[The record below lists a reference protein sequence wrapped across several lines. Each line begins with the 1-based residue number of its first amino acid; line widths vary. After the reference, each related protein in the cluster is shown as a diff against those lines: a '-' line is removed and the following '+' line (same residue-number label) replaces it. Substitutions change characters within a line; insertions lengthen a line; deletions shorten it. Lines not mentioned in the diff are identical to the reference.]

1 MLTTRLARL
10 TKTILPILLGTAIYA
25 FGLLYFIIPN
35 KLMEGGVT
43 GITILLKYAFSI
55 SPSLSTLV
63 LNIPLFL
70 LGWKVLGSRQIVYS
84 GIGIGSLTFFLWLF
98 EQLIRKGWI
107 IPFQTEHD
115 YILIALY
122 AGVTLGAG
130 LGLVFR
136 FGGTT
141 GGSDIIARICNRK
154 YGWSMGQVIL
164 ALDVIIIGAS
174 LLYIKKEQILYTLVA
189 VFIASKVIDFIQEG
203 AYSAKAFTIISD
215 YAPDIADLITKEMER
230 GVTLIPAV
238 GAYSKQAKHM
248 AYCVVG
254 RQEIRRL
261 TQIAK
266 SVDPRAFIIIND
278 VHDVHGEGFKEDVN

>member
-1 MLTTRLARL
+1 MSTNHIVRVSR
-10 TKTILPILLGTAIYA
+10 TILPILLGTAIYA

-43 GITILLKYAFSI
+43 GITILLKYAFAI
-55 SPSLSTLV
+55 SPSLSTLI

-70 LGWKVLGSRQIVYS
+70 LGWKVLGSRQIVYT

-98 EQLIRKGWI
+98 ELMIRKGWI
-107 IPFQTEHD
+107 VPFATQHD
-115 YILIALY
+115 YILASLY
-122 AGVTLGAG
+122 AGVTLGTG

-164 ALDVIIIGAS
+164 ALDVIIIGIS
-174 LLYIKKEQILYTLVA
+174 LLYIRKEQILYTLVA

-215 YAPDIADLITKEMER
+215 HAPEIADLITRDMDR

-248 AYCVVG
+248 AYCVVA

-278 VHDVHGEGFKEDVN
+278 VHDVHGEGFRED

>member
-1 MLTTRLARL
+1 MLTTRLAQVS
-10 TKTILPILLGTAIYA
+10 KTILPILLGTAIYA

-55 SPSLSTLV
+55 SPSLSTLI

-70 LGWKVLGSRQIVYS
+70 LGWKVLGSRQIVFT

-98 EQLIRKGWI
+98 EQMIKKGWI
-107 IPFQTEHD
+107 VPFATEHD
-115 YILIALY
+115 YILASLY

-164 ALDVIIIGAS
+164 ALDVLIIGIS

-215 YAPDIADLITKEMER
+215 HAPEIADLITKDMDR

-248 AYCVVG
+248 AYCVVA

-261 TQIAK
+261 TLIAK

-278 VHDVHGEGFKEDVN
+278 VHDVHGEGFRED